1 MIRCLKFVTFF
12 LAMRWGWFQEGR
24 FMGKVLDE
32 WTADSQEFIHTKLP
46 RLIVIG
52 IIAFALSRLL
62 RVISAHVMRAA
73 ERAGAGPARLAE
85 VRTMSGVIR
94 ATGIAIIALIAGLQ
108 FLDAMGF
115 NLAPLLASAGV
126 AGIAIGL
133 AAQNIVKDMFNG
145 FLILVEGQFSVG
157 DTVRLAGVSGIVET
171 LTLRKTTVRDADG
184 TLYVIPNSQIT
195 TVANLSAGY
204 SVATVNVSVDFS
216 ADPDEVTKL
225 LNQIAMDIRHSD
237 LYKNLFLADPQVL
250 GVDAVKGSQ
259 VIIPVVFKTRATQ
272 QYTPIREFQRRV
284 RQALLDH
291 DLLPGDPLRV
301 FNISTAGDTRSQS
314 ASAAAAAHS
323 HTQQELAPAHD
334 PTTLKPHE
342 TNPFTGE

>member
-1 MIRCLKFVTFF
+1 
-12 LAMRWGWFQEGR
+12 
-24 FMGKVLDE
+24 MGKVLDE
-32 WTADSQEFIHTKLP
+32 WIADSQEFLHTKLP
-46 RLIVIG
+46 ASDRHCDYRLCAQPLAARHHLPHHARG
-52 IIAFALSRLL
+52 R
-62 RVISAHVMRAA
+62 A
-73 ERAGAGPARLAE
+73 ERCRPGAPCRGQDH
-85 VRTMSGVIR
+85 VRSHPRHGL
-94 ATGIAIIALIAGLQ
+94 AIIGLIAGLQ

-216 ADPDEVTKL
+216 ANPDEVTKL
-225 LNQIAMDIRHSD
+225 LTRIAMDIRNSEQ
-237 LYKNLFLADPQVL
+237 YKN
-250 GVDAVKGSQ
+250 
-259 VIIPVVFKTRATQ
+259 VFFAPTRKSSASMLSKVRRSSFRWSSKPAPRSNT
-272 QYTPIREFQRRV
+272 TPMREFQRRV
-284 RQALLDH
+284 RLALLEERLTAARRPH
-291 DLLPGDPLRV
+291 SRV
-301 FNISTAGDTRSQS
+301 HAIRAPRGQPIGPQSGAGRGRVG
-314 ASAAAAAHS
+314 AGPN
-323 HTQQELAPAHD
+323 HTQARGWQPIQRLTKYAERD
-334 PTTLKPHE
+334 PPI
-342 TNPFTGE
+342 